1 MAQSRDRRRI
11 DWRIIMDGKLPA
23 ARLSNPTLPV
33 KQLAALIAEAM
44 SDPTPETPDRIIRH
58 TVDFSKE
65 TLQLERSA
73 VYLLDEENFL
83 MTGTWGSDAQGSTID
98 EHALIYDY
106 GPIDREVFAR
116 AQAGFPW
123 TAYDDCPHI
132 AQVGEE
138 TQVIGQ
144 GWVACTAIVGPT
156 GPLGIFFNDTAISHN
171 PLDESRQWRA
181 AILCSILANALWRL
195 KTADVS
201 TTAHR
206 ETPQPEIVRRVARL
220 LTQDPTLSCDALA
233 RQLNL
238 SPRGLARSFK

>member
-1 MAQSRDRRRI
+1 
-11 DWRIIMDGKLPA
+11 
-23 ARLSNPTLPV
+23 
-33 KQLAALIAEAM
+33 
-44 SDPTPETPDRIIRH
+44 
-58 TVDFSKE
+58 
-65 TLQLERSA
+65 
-73 VYLLDEENFL
+73 
-83 MTGTWGSDAQGSTID
+83 
-98 EHALIYDY
+98 
-106 GPIDREVFAR
+106 IDREVFAR

-123 TAYDDCPHI
+123 TAYEDCPHI

-144 GWVACTAIVGPT
+144 GWVACTAIVGPG
-156 GPLGIFFNDTAISHN
+156 GPLGIFFNDTAISHH

-195 KTADVS
+195 KTTDVS
-201 TTAHR
+201 PTEQR

-238 SPRGLARSFK
+238 SPRGLARSFKKEAKSSIVDYRNELRLASFLERAGAHPGNLLQAALEAGFGSYAQFHRVFRARFGRAPSDYLLEKAPPSSRSTSGSEVSPPDEQAPGH